1 MNRCVVALTVS
12 GLATILVSATAHA
25 RNDAFDGKGNLF
37 VADADRGTI
46 FKFTAD
52 GKKSMFASGLMP
64 DDGYDLAF
72 DRTGNLFVSD
82 EENEL
87 VLKFTPQ
94 GKKTTFGTGVRARA
108 LIFDNAGNLFVPDYN
123 NQSIFKFTPVG
134 KKSTFARDLSPGA
147 VAFDSAGNLFV
158 SDSRSNSI
166 LKFTPDRKKSTFASG
181 VSPLELAFD
190 RSGNLFA
197 ADYYSHSIFKFAPDG
212 IKSTLA
218 ADLTPDSVYNI
229 AVDAA
234 DNLFVVDRGSKAIF
248 KFTSDGTKT
257 TFATGDFAGPSFDKA
272 GNLYVWESG
281 SILKFT
287 PDGTQSTF
295 AASDRISPD
304 KKWEYQ
310 PDESQPKI
318 TSAGTNEVALD
329 LSDQTGGNGFG
340 SATVIWAPDSKRFAF
355 NYGQG
360 RSHSTSLYQLRGDE
374 WKALESPDDKVSD
387 IANKTIAAKL
397 KRKGLSEKKLSKEK
411 KYLRL
416 ISWTPK
422 LINWVDSNTADL
434 NASLQQVIA
443 LRDDPGEMS
452 DGFSSDLLVTLK
464 FDDAGNWKIVKTH
477 QMSKKELEGEQ

>member
-1 MNRCVVALTVS
+1 MNKLFVALAVA
-12 GLATILVSATAHA
+12 GLATILVFINAYA
-25 RNDAFDGKGNLF
+25 RNDAFDSKGNLF
-37 VADADRGTI
+37 VGDAYSGTI
-46 FKFTAD
+46 FKYTPDGTKSTFT
-52 GKKSMFASGLMP
+52 SGLMP
-64 DDGYDLAF
+64 DGGYDLAF

-94 GKKTTFGTGVRARA
+94 GKKTTFATGVRARA

-123 NQSIFKFTPVG
+123 NQSIFK
-134 KKSTFARDLSPGA
+134 L
-147 VAFDSAGNLFV
+147 
-158 SDSRSNSI
+158 
-166 LKFTPDRKKSTFASG
+166 
-181 VSPLELAFD
+181 
-190 RSGNLFA
+190 
-197 ADYYSHSIFKFAPDG
+197 
-212 IKSTLA
+212 
-218 ADLTPDSVYNI
+218 
-229 AVDAA
+229 
-234 DNLFVVDRGSKAIF
+234 
-248 KFTSDGTKT
+248 TSDGTKT
-257 TFATGDFAGPSFDKA
+257 TFATGDFAGPIFDKA

-287 PDGTQSTF
+287 PHGTRSTF

-310 PDESQPKI
+310 PDESQPRI

-340 SATVIWAPDSKRFAF
+340 SATVVWAPDSKRFAF

-387 IANKTIAAKL
+387 IANKAIAAQL

-422 LINWVDSNTADL
+422 VINW
-434 NASLQQVIA
+434 
-443 LRDDPGEMS
+443 
-452 DGFSSDLLVTLK
+452 
-464 FDDAGNWKIVKTH
+464 
-477 QMSKKELEGEQ
+477 